1 MDDGGA
7 KTAADFIS
15 DVKCA
20 LCACGQ
26 DPAVYALHGGS
37 FGAAVSGGADS
48 VSLLVSLASIAQ
60 EAGIFLHVIT
70 VNHNIRPA
78 EETGGDAAYVMKLCA
93 DLAGKGY
100 SIDCTLRTLEP
111 GEVESEAEK
120 RGNGTE
126 EAARFLRYR
135 AFESFAAEKNVSCIC
150 LAHNRNDQLE
160 TLLMRF
166 LQGAGGSSAAGI
178 ARVRGIYVRPL
189 LDIPRS
195 RIEAFLEVQ
204 HISWRTDNTNSD
216 TRYLRNR
223 IRHVIMPEL
232 DRTVPGWQTAV
243 LAGGRKAL
251 CDEEAIAGIASQFEW
266 IKDENGVCMNA
277 DLLAAQKEAVQ
288 SRLLY
293 EAFSLIGCD
302 RRVPYRFVEEACR
315 ALKTVSGGNVNG
327 YSSGA
332 AGVAIEISGAVIFV
346 KKAANRATDC
356 GFSAIIERSGTYN
369 LPQGVLAVTDGDA
382 GTVTLSFCES
392 DAAPLR
398 NLKLPLC
405 IRTRGLCDE
414 VETAEGGM
422 KRVADVM
429 ADWKMP
435 VSVRD
440 TVPVVQELGTPE
452 QKIVCIWGSVCG
464 GNDWVVKN
472 SREER
477 NDR

>member
-1 MDDGGA
+1 MDDGGV
-7 KTAADFIS
+7 KTAADFVS
-15 DVKCA
+15 DVKRA
-20 LCACGQ
+20 LCECGH

-48 VSLLVSLASIAQ
+48 VSLLISLASITH
-60 EAGIFLHVIT
+60 EAGIPLHVIT

-78 EETGGDAAYVMKLCA
+78 EETGGDAAYVIKLCD
-93 DLAGKGY
+93 DLAERGY
-100 SIDCTLRTLEP
+100 SIDCTLRTLET

-166 LQGAGGSSAAGI
+166 LQGAGGSSASGI

-189 LDIPRS
+189 LDIPRN
-195 RIEAFLEVQ
+195 RIEEFLEVQ
-204 HISWRTDNTNSD
+204 HIYWRTDSTNSD

-243 LAGGRKAL
+243 LAGGRKAF
-251 CDEEAIAGIASQFEW
+251 CDEEAITGMASQFEW
-266 IKDENGVCMNA
+266 TKDKNGVCMNA
-277 DLLAAQKEAVQ
+277 ELLAAQKEAVQ
-288 SRLLY
+288 VRLLY
-293 EAFSLIGCD
+293 EAISLTGCE
-302 RRVPYRFVEEACR
+302 RRVPYRLVEDACR
-315 ALKTVSGGNVNG
+315 VLKKISAGNQSR

-332 AGVAIEISGAVIFV
+332 AGIEIEISGTMIFV
-346 KKAANRATDC
+346 KKAVNMATDC
-356 GFSAIIERSGTYN
+356 GFSAIIEKSGTYD
-369 LPQGVLAVTDGDA
+369 LPQGILAVTDGAD
-382 GTVTLSFCES
+382 GTVTLSFYES

-398 NLKLPLC
+398 HLKLPLC
-405 IRTRGLCDE
+405 IRSRGLCDE
-414 VETAEGGM
+414 IETAEGGM
-422 KRVADVM
+422 KRIADVM
-429 ADWKMP
+429 ADWKLP

-440 TVPVVQELGTPE
+440 TIPVVQELGT
-452 QKIVCIWGSVCG
+452 QGQNIVCIWGSVCG
-464 GNDWVVKN
+464 RKDWIVKN
-472 SREER
+472 GREEK
-477 NDR
+477 NDK